1 MKWVFYGNMICTNY
15 DFVLSIK
22 GLYMFSPTNNDDDW
36 EIDPNGLYVATRSF
50 LIRRGYCC
58 ANQCRN
64 CPYINWRNAPT
75 WQPGPAEAVQF
86 AQVSPKVLE
95 GTRARLAYH
104 EEQLGASETGEDA
117 YHRAMIE
124 HYHLLLERWGA

>member
-1 MKWVFYGNMICTNY
+1 MSYEDNIDNQIDTN
-15 DFVLSIK
+15 
-22 GLYMFSPTNNDDDW
+22 DW

-64 CPYINWRNAPT
+64 CPYINWRNAAT

-86 AQVSPKVLE
+86 AQVSPRALE
-95 GTRARLAYH
+95 GARARLTYH

-117 YHRAMIE
+117 CHRTMIE
-124 HYHLLLERWGA
+124 HYHVLLERWEA